1 MRLKVHEPHARRLP
15 DADAGA
21 VPDRT
26 GQGQR
31 MQRECGGRPVA
42 RYIDVEPATLCF
54 DVHVPAFLAA
64 TVAVSRAVVFRAAA
78 FRSAAA
84 VIAARISR

>member
-1 MRLKVHEPHARRLP
+1 MMAKAMAISSAR
-15 DADAGA
+15 A
-21 VPDRT
+21 
-26 GQGQR
+26 
-31 MQRECGGRPVA
+31 A
-42 RYIDVEPATLCF
+42 RDMDVEPATLRF
-54 DVHVPAFLAA
+54 DDHAPAFLAA